1 MGNDEDSILRVYGP
15 TDSGSTT
22 ASFDISA
29 FVEKDQRNAE
39 VDVEG
44 VTRIGDILYWI
55 GSHGANS
62 RGKSQPSARR
72 LFATRV
78 AVVSGKAEIT
88 PLGKPYE
95 NLVEDLI
102 ADPAFAAFDL
112 EAAAKRAPKT
122 PNALNIEGLTATPTG
137 GLLIGFRN
145 PIPHGRAL
153 LVPLENPR
161 EVVEGKARAKLGAP
175 VLLSLGGLGV
185 RSIEYSPAR
194 REYLI
199 VAGPDGVE
207 GPFHLY
213 TWTGSPTEAPQQVPH
228 VEFTGLQPE
237 ALIVFPET
245 PDEIVILSDDGTR
258 LVDGV
263 QSKDLP
269 PMQRE
274 FRSLRVR
281 L

>member
-1 MGNDEDSILRVYGP
+1 
-15 TDSGSTT
+15 
-22 ASFDISA
+22 
-29 FVEKDQRNAE
+29 
-39 VDVEG
+39 
-44 VTRIGDILYWI
+44 
-55 GSHGANS
+55 
-62 RGKSQPSARR
+62 

-88 PLGKPYE
+88 PLGKPDE

-122 PNALNIEGLTATPTG
+122 TNALNIEGLTATPTG

-145 PIPHGRAL
+145 PIPAGRAL

-207 GPFHLY
+207 GPY
-213 TWTGSPTEAPQQVPH
+213 AWTGSPTEAPQQVPH
-228 VEFTGLQPE
+228 VDFAGLQPE

-269 PMQRE
+269 PKQRE